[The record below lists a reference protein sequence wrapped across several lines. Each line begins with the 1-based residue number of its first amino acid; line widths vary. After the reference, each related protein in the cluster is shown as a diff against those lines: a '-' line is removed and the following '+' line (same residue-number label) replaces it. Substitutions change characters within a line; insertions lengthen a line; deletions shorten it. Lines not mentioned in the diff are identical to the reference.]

1 MAPAANDKAA
11 DTRTRILEVAAR
23 LFVERGFE
31 ATSVR
36 DIAAVIGISNPSLYH
51 HFSSKG
57 ALLEQLLAEPLARSQ
72 QAMQE
77 ASSLTGPARTRRILT
92 GLLEALEVHNGVAV
106 AALRSAGST
115 EVAEHALAAAARPMV
130 YDLLLQEVAE
140 DDADLRVRMIV
151 GAVEQV
157 VVELML
163 AAETSDD
170 FITELRARRDV
181 IVELAMRLVR

>member
-1 MAPAANDKAA
+1 MASSQELRGT
-11 DTRTRILEVAAR
+11 DTRARILEASAK

-36 DIAAVIGISNPSLYH
+36 DIAAAIGISNPSLYH

-57 ALLEQLLAEPLARSQ
+57 ALLEQLLAEPLARLQ

-77 ASSLTGPARTRRILT
+77 AAALSGEARTRRILT

-106 AALRSAGST
+106 AALRQAGST
-115 EVAEHALAAAARPMV
+115 ELIEHGPTAETRPMV
-130 YDLLLQEVAE
+130 YELLLQEVAQ
-140 DDADLRVRMIV
+140 DDADFRVRMLV
-151 GAVEQV
+151 GAVERV

-163 AAETSDD
+163 AAETGDD
-170 FITELRARRDV
+170 FVAELRARREA
-181 IVELAMRLVR
+181 IVDLAMKLVR